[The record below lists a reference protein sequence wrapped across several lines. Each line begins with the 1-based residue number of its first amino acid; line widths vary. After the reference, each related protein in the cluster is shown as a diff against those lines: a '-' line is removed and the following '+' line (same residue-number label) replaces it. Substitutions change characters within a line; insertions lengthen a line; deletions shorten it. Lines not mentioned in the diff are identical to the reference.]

1 MKRIFWLS
9 LALALFIS
17 PVVFADG
24 MIIPMPPHP
33 GDPFPPNLSI
43 KYHHV
48 EIKIDDQVAQ
58 TAVDQVFINNY
69 HRDLEGTYI
78 FPISPDASISKF
90 SMYIGNE
97 EVKGKILDRN
107 EARQT
112 YEEIVRRK
120 KDPALLEYFKDG
132 MFKASVY
139 PIPANG
145 ETRIKLNYS
154 EVLKASGGICGY
166 RYTLN
171 TEKFSRD
178 PLQSVKLTVQI
189 NSIQPIK
196 SIYSPSHEIKIE
208 KENDHHAT
216 VTYVEENTRPDK
228 DFLLYYTFAAE
239 DIGFDLLPFEDE
251 EHQGYFMALIS
262 PQVEVPAD
270 RTLSKDLIFI
280 LDSSGSMAGE
290 KIKQVKEALK
300 FCLNSLNEGD
310 RFNIIDYNDQI
321 NSFKTGLVRANV
333 ENIREALAF
342 VDKCEAE
349 GGTDI
354 NNALL
359 TGLRQTEGQ
368 EGSIQIIF
376 LTDGLPTV
384 GETDINN
391 IIRNVKQ
398 ANHGQ
403 TRLFVFGAG
412 YDVNTRLLD
421 RLAEDN
427 HGASD
432 YVRPSEDIEVKVGSL
447 YSKISHPILT
457 NVRCDFGAVEAYD
470 LYPKDL
476 PDIFKGSQIVVVG
489 KYKNGGPVQVK
500 LTGSTGGAPQT
511 YTYHTNFSS
520 DDRYDFIPRLWATRR
535 IGYLIDQIRL
545 HGDDHELVDE
555 VVRLSKRYG
564 IITEYTSFLVG
575 ADYRQTAEVLAPQ
588 AGFVMMDKM
597 KEEVGAGAVNQ
608 SRALKAYSGASVAP
622 QSYMDSEGKERK
634 MTGVMQTGNRAFF
647 NKNGLWVDTEYEGK
661 IEPVKIQRFSEAYF
675 KLLDKTPEVGK
686 YYALGDEV
694 IFLLNGKAIQIADQ
708 GKTDFT
714 ESELNSLLAR

>member
-9 LALALFIS
+9 LALVLLVS
-17 PVVFADG
+17 PVAFADG

-48 EIKIDDQVAQ
+48 DIKIDDQVAQ
-58 TAVDQVFINNY
+58 TAVDQVFINNF

-97 EVKGKILDRN
+97 EVRGKILDRN

-154 EVLKASGGICGY
+154 EVLKAGGGICSY

-171 TEKFSRD
+171 TEKFSQD
-178 PLQSVKLTVQI
+178 PLQSVKLTVVI

-196 SIYSPSHEIKIE
+196 SIYSPSHDIHID

-239 DIGFDLLPFEDE
+239 DIGFNLLPFEDE
-251 EHQGYFMALIS
+251 DHQGYFMALIS

-270 RTLSKDLIFI
+270 RTLSKNLIFI

-300 FCLNSLNEGD
+300 FCLNSLSPQD
-310 RFNIIDYNDQI
+310 RFNIIDYDDQV
-321 NSFKTGLVRANV
+321 NSFKTGPVRANA
-333 ENIREALAF
+333 ENLREALSF

-354 NNALL
+354 NSTLL
-359 TGLRQTEGQ
+359 TGLRQTERQ
-368 EGSIQIIF
+368 EGSTQIIF

-398 ANHGQ
+398 ANRSQ

-457 NVRCDFGAVEAYD
+457 NVSLDFGSAEAYD
-470 LYPKDL
+470 TYPKEL

-489 KYKNGGPVQVK
+489 KYKSS
-500 LTGSTGGAPQT
+500 GSTLVKMTGTAGDLPRT
-511 YTYHTNFSS
+511 FSYHANFSS
-520 DDRYDFIPRLWATRR
+520 DDKYDFIPRLWATRR
-535 IGYLIDQIRL
+535 IGYLTNEIRL
-545 HGDDHELVDE
+545 HGENKELVE
-555 VVRLSKRYG
+555 EIVRLSKRYG
-564 IITEYTSFLVG
+564 IINEYTSFLVD

-588 AGFVMMDKM
+588 VGFVMKDRM
-597 KEEVGAGAVNQ
+597 KEAVGAGAVNQ
-608 SRALKAYSGASVAP
+608 SRATKAYSGAMMAP
-622 QSYMDSEGKERK
+622 QTYTDSEGREKK
-634 MTGVMQTGNRAFF
+634 MTGVVQTGNRAFF

-661 IEPVKIQRFSEAYF
+661 TEPVKVQRFSEAYF
-675 KLLDKTPEVGK
+675 KLLGRVPEVGK
-686 YYALGDEV
+686 YYALGDQV
-694 IFLLNGKAIQIADQ
+694 IFLLNGKAIQIGDE
-708 GKTDFT
+708 GKTDLT
-714 ESELNSLLAR
+714 EPELNSLITR